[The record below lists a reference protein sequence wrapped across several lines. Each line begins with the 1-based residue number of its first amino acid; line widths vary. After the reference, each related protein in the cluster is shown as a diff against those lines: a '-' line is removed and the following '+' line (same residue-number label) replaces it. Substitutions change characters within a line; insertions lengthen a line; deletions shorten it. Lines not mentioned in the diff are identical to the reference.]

1 MQYYYLV
8 PTSSNLNISGRFYNM
23 KNIRLDPSQL
33 YKPCSIEQLK
43 FDSTDELE
51 DIDITVGQ
59 ERATEAI
66 KFGTRLHKNGYN
78 IFAMAPAGTGKL
90 TIVRQLVEHEASRQ
104 GIPSD
109 WCYVNNFSQP
119 AKPSAIKLMP
129 GQGKYFKADMEQLI
143 DELSVAIPASFDGD
157 EYRSREGEIESQ
169 SRQREINELSQLRDK
184 AANAQVVFIETP
196 TGYGFSP
203 ADENNEI
210 INPEQFTK
218 LDKDKQHEIKNSIV
232 ALQEDLAKLLKNFP
246 AWRKEAK
253 RQLQA
258 LNRETAELAVNH
270 TIDELIEKYA
280 KQETI
285 LGYLNEVQK
294 DIIEHVRDFIP
305 RSEKVISFMELPQ
318 EPNPFK
324 RYQVNLMVDFSE
336 MKSAPVIFEDHPNYS
351 NLLGCIDHQAYMGSL
366 ITDFTMIKPGALHKA
381 NGGYLILDAR
391 KLLIQ
396 PYSWETLK
404 RTLQAGEIRIESLER
419 ALSLI
424 STSSLEPEPITLNVK
439 VILVG
444 DPLIYYL
451 LSEYDPEFHNLFKVA
466 ADFDNSV
473 SRENSSHDYAR
484 LLATIVRREKLRPLS
499 QNAVARVIEH
509 SSRMVG
515 DAEKLLTHLGAIK
528 ELLTESDYWAEDNG
542 HVHITNSD
550 VQQAIDHK
558 THRLDKIREKLYEH
572 IERGTVLIDIE
583 GKVTGQIN
591 ALSVLQLGE
600 FSFGQPSRIT
610 ATTRLGSG
618 KVVDIEREIE
628 LGGAIHSKGVLIL
641 SSFIAARYARKTPF
655 SVAASL
661 VFEQSYG
668 YVEGDSASLAELC
681 VILSSIAQIPLRQDI
696 AITGSINQ
704 LGHVQPIGSVN
715 EKIEG
720 FFDICNQKELTG
732 TQGVIIPATNIK
744 HLMLRWDVVH
754 AVQSGQFSIYAV
766 TTADDAL
773 ELLTEM
779 DAGIANEQGTYPPES
794 FNAHVE
800 SQLLQ
805 FTQLKKDFNRKATY

>member
-1 MQYYYLV
+1 
-8 PTSSNLNISGRFYNM
+8 M

-33 YKPCSIEQLK
+33 YKPCSIEQFK

-66 KFGTRLHKNGYN
+66 KFGTRIHKNGYN

-104 GIPSD
+104 GIPCD

-129 GQGKYFKADMEQLI
+129 GQGRYFKADMEQLI
-143 DELSVAIPASFDGD
+143 DELSVAIPAAFDGD

-169 SRQREINELSQLRDK
+169 SRQREINELGKLRDK
-184 AANAQVVFIETP
+184 AANAQVMLIETP
-196 TGYGFSP
+196 TGYAFSP
-203 ADENNEI
+203 VDENNEI

-218 LDKDKQHEIKNSIV
+218 FDKDKQHKIKNTIIE
-232 ALQEDLAKLLKNFP
+232 LQEDLAKLLKNFP

-258 LNRETAELAVNH
+258 LNREVAELAVNH

-336 MKSAPVIFEDHPNYS
+336 MKSAPVVFEDHPNYS
-351 NLLGCIDHQAYMGSL
+351 NLLGRIDHQAYMGSL
-366 ITDFTMIKPGALHKA
+366 ITDFTMINPGALHKA

-451 LSEYDPEFHNLFKVA
+451 LSAYDPEFHNLFKVA
-466 ADFDNSV
+466 ADFDDSV

-484 LLATIVRREKLRPLS
+484 LLATIARREKLRPLS
-499 QNAVARVIEH
+499 QNAVARFMEH
-509 SSRMVG
+509 SSRLVG

-528 ELLTESDYWAEDNG
+528 DLLMESDYWAEDNG

-572 IERGTVLIDIE
+572 IERGTLLIDLE
-583 GKVTGQIN
+583 GKVIGQIN

-600 FSFGQPSRIT
+600 FIFGQPSRIT

-668 YVEGDSASLAELC
+668 HVEGDSASLAELC

-704 LGHVQPIGSVN
+704 LGHVQPIGGVN

-720 FFDICNQKELTG
+720 FFDICTQKGLTG

-754 AVQSGQFSIYAV
+754 AAQSGQFSIYAV
-766 TTADDAL
+766 TTTDDAL
-773 ELLTEM
+773 ELLTGM
-779 DAGIANEQGTYPPES
+779 DAGIVNEQGIYPSES
-794 FNAHVE
+794 FNACVE
-800 SQLLQ
+800 SRLLE
-805 FTQLKKDFNRKATY
+805 FTLLKKDFNRKSN